1 MFAYIPNESMRDIY
15 EPLHRY
21 AYDIRSSRIS
31 GEDRVWSEFKLV
43 ANCRV
48 VVDLTICVRHNANG
62 VRVLVLS
69 QRRGFWIWWAQMN
82 DDEVLR

>member
-31 GEDRVWSEFKLV
+31 GEDRVWSEFELV
-43 ANCRV
+43 ANRRV
-48 VVDLTICVRHNANG
+48 VVDFAICVRDNADRM
-62 VRVLVLS
+62 RVLMLS
-69 QRRGFWIWWAQMN
+69 QRRSFWVWWAQMN